1 MARLEKARLE
11 QIFSGFSGVRI
22 LVVGDL
28 MLDRFV
34 WGNVTRISPEAPVP
48 VVEVTS
54 ESEMPGGAA
63 NVAHNIYKLGGGL
76 CIAGIVGD
84 DNNGRIL
91 REKLANER
99 ADVGGI
105 IVGEKR
111 KTTIKM
117 RIVAHRQQ
125 VVRVDYEDIGDL
137 SGSQI
142 DKIAAYVKGHL
153 DEIDAFLIEDY
164 GKGLV
169 IQPLVD
175 RLVELGKAAGKI
187 MTFDPKEGND
197 LDVRGVTAVTPNKS
211 EAIWAA
217 GREMPERDLGA
228 VLLDKWGCESVLLT
242 LGEHGM
248 LLFQYGKELVD
259 IPCAAREVYDVS
271 GAGDTVISAFTMALA
286 AGASMDEAAVIS
298 NYAAGIVVGKVG
310 TAAVTQEE
318 LWKEMVNA

>member
-1 MARLEKARLE
+1 MARIEKARLKE
-11 QIFSGFSGVRI
+11 ILAGFAGVRI

-48 VVEVTS
+48 VIEVMS

-63 NVAHNIYKLGGGL
+63 NVARNIYKMGGKL

-84 DNNGRIL
+84 DYTGRIL
-91 REKLANER
+91 REGLANER
-99 ADVGGI
+99 TDIGGI
-105 IVGEKR
+105 IVTGER
-111 KTTIKM
+111 KTTLKM

-125 VVRVDYEDIGDL
+125 VVRVDYEDIDDL
-137 SGSQI
+137 SGPQI
-142 DKIAAYVKGHL
+142 GQIASYIEGRL

-169 IQPLVD
+169 TQPLID

-187 MTFDPKEGND
+187 VTFDPKEGND
-197 LDVRGVTAVTPNKS
+197 LDVSGVTAVTPNRS

-217 GREMPERDLGA
+217 GSEMPERDLGVA
-228 VLLDKWGCESVLLT
+228 LLDKWGCDSVLMT

-248 LLFQYGKELVD
+248 LLFQRGKEPEE

-271 GAGDTVISAFTMALA
+271 GAGDTVISAFTLALA
-286 AGASMDEAAVIS
+286 AGATMVEAATIS

-310 TAAVTQEE
+310 TATVTQEE
-318 LWKEMVNA
+318 LCKEMAGT